1 LHVEARL
8 PWWRRLVLR
17 LRGVPIHEW
26 FNERVAPILAAAAKL
41 VE

>member
-1 LHVEARL
+1 
-8 PWWRRLVLR
+8 VLR

-26 FNERVAPILAAAAKL
+26 FNEHITPALAAAAKL